1 MNLTTGSLAL
11 VPTPPSPADL
21 TIVFAGDFCPV
32 GRTNAAIVAGQ
43 AAAMAA
49 PLRDVLAAKDLAIV
63 NLEAPLTTVASPI
76 AKTGPNLKGDP
87 RAIEYLHAAGFD
99 VANLANNHIRDHG
112 DAAIRHTLAVLGQG
126 RVAVVGAGLD
136 AAQAARPLF
145 LERKGRRIGILAV
158 AENEFS
164 IAGPRQA
171 GAAPLD
177 PPVNLAQIRAVAAE
191 ADVTI
196 VLVHGGNE
204 YCPVPNPRTVA
215 NYRAFA
221 RAGASAVIAAHPH
234 CPQGIEI
241 VDGVPIA
248 YSLGNFLFDTPFPDR
263 PYRPDDQWW
272 QGVVLQLDFHGRSA
286 VRLGI
291 TPVDS
296 GPDGTAAKP
305 LTGPA
310 RTAAL
315 AYLDHLSALLED
327 DAARGQLWQAWCFE
341 QGPWWHDYFRR
352 VGTPADLRN
361 RVDPA
366 NLMVLRNGFTCEA
379 HYEVLKTYFSMM
391 WDGAAPAPATLDRL
405 HLLQQGRIG
414 TGISVPLGR

>member
-1 MNLTTGSLAL
+1 MNLATGHFALAATQ
-11 VPTPPSPADL
+11 VTPDDL
-21 TIVFAGDFCPV
+21 SIVFAGDFCPV
-32 GRTNAAIVAGQ
+32 GRTDAAIIAGR
-43 AAAMAA
+43 AHAMAA
-49 PLRDVLAAKDLAIV
+49 PLHEVLAAKDLAIV
-63 NLEAPLTTVASPI
+63 NLEAPLTTIASPI

-87 RAIEYLHAAGFD
+87 RAVEFLHAAGFD

-112 DAAIRHTLAVLGQG
+112 DAAIRSTLDALAQG
-126 RVAVVGAGLD
+126 RVAHVGAGLD
-136 AAQAARPLF
+136 ATQAARPLF
-145 LERKGRRIGILAV
+145 IQRKGRRIGIVAF

-177 PPVNLAQIRAVAAE
+177 PLVNIEQIRAVAAE
-191 ADVTI
+191 ADITL

-204 YCPVPNPRTVA
+204 YCPMPNPRTLV

-221 RAGASAVIAAHPH
+221 RAGASAVIATHTH

-263 PYRPDDQWW
+263 PYRADDLWW
-272 QGVVLQLDFHGRSA
+272 QGLVLQLDFCDNA
-286 VRLGI
+286 VARLKI

-296 GPDGTAAKP
+296 GPDGTVARP
-305 LTGPA
+305 LIGSA

-315 AYLDHLSALLED
+315 GYLDHLSGLLTD
-327 DAARGQLWQAWCFE
+327 DAARSELWRAWCAE
-341 QGPWWHDYFRR
+341 QGPWWHDYFRGI
-352 VGTPADLRN
+352 GTPEALLKRS
-361 RVDPA
+361 DPA

-379 HYEVLKTYFSMM
+379 HYEVLKTYFAMM
-391 WDGAAPAPATLDRL
+391 WDGVPAPTPAVRDRL
-405 HLLQQGRIG
+405 HRLQNGRIA
-414 TGISVPLGR
+414 